1 MVILIQGSVIPE
13 ERNMTEAKNIGRT
26 DFVEAAPR
34 VSGYRRF
41 ARVFFARGLVTF
53 GLIVLVVLIFT
64 AVFAPWIAPH
74 NPYDIDLKKKFVE
87 FSLVNPLGT
96 DYLGRDV
103 LSRIIYGSRTSL
115 IVGLVAIGSAALVGM
130 TLGLIAAFF
139 GGKVFAIIM
148 RSMDTLMSIPPI
160 MLALAIASLLGGG
173 LKNVVIALAISVI
186 PPYARMMC
194 GQALQIK
201 ENDYVTASRS
211 LGAGDLR
218 IMFGHIAPNCFPPL
232 IVMMTMQMGRAI
244 LAEAGLSFLGVGIEP
259 PGAAW
264 GAMVNDGYKYL
275 YNEPLLSF
283 IPGIAIMLIV
293 FSFNMVGDGLR
304 DALDPRLRGAL

>member
-1 MVILIQGSVIPE
+1 MLE
-13 ERNMTEAKNIGRT
+13 ERNIESS
-26 DFVEAAPR
+26 DFMELAPR
-34 VSGYRRF
+34 VSGFKRF
-41 ARVFFARGLVTF
+41 SRVFFSRGLVTF
-53 GLIVLVVLIFT
+53 GLVVIIVLIFA
-64 AVFAPWIAPH
+64 AVFAPWVAPH
-74 NPYDIDLKKKFVE
+74 DPYVTDLKKRFVD
-87 FSLVNPLGT
+87 FSLEHPLST
-96 DYLGRDV
+96 DYVGRDV
-103 LSRIIYGSRTSL
+103 LSRMIYGSRTSL
-115 IVGLVAIGSAALVGM
+115 IVGLGAIGLAALVGM
-130 TLGLIAAFF
+130 TLGLVAAFF

-148 RSMDTLMSIPPI
+148 RAMDTLMSIPPI

-173 LKNVVIALAISVI
+173 LKNVVIALAISFI

-211 LGAGDLR
+211 LGAGNLR

-244 LAEAGLSFLGVGIEP
+244 IAEAGLSFLGVGIEP

-264 GAMVNDGYKYL
+264 GAMVSDGYKYL
-275 YNEPLLSF
+275 YSEPMLSF
-283 IPGIAIMLIV
+283 VPGIAIMLIV